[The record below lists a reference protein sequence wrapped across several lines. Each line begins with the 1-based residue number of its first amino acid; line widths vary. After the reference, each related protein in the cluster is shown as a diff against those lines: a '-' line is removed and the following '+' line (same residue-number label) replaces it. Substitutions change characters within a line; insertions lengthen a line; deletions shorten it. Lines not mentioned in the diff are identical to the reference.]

1 MQSEQVV
8 LAEIKQT
15 HEGTLATKCPVE
27 ITQEVIGGK
36 WKGVILYQLLD
47 FECMRFSELKR
58 CMPRITQRMLTLQ
71 LRSLEADGLVNRAVY
86 PEIPPR
92 VEYRLTPLGLTLR
105 PVINTLLAWG
115 VLYSENTSDRSALTA
130 EHTEQKTGQ

>member
-8 LAEIKQT
+8 LAEGKQT
-15 HEGTLATKCPVE
+15 HEGTLAAKCPVE

-71 LRSLEADGLVNRAVY
+71 LRSLEADGLVNRTVY

-115 VLYSENTSDRSALTA
+115 VLYSENTPDRSALTA
-130 EHTEQKTGQ
+130 EHTEQKTG